1 MSETYQ
7 LIMDEKAL
15 REYIDWLPDCQE
27 HEQYY
32 MTLFSRKKYC
42 PEMPWIKSDKGQLAR
57 RTAKKEFIF
66 DKIAQFECKLGAYK
80 MDGNPV
86 PQQALAVYIS
96 TAPRDLWRATLRSI
110 GKLATVLECGGKNSN
125 PHQEVMSEIQK
136 SVGNRKYIPFDI
148 DDKNLNIQNV
158 VDIVDGYCDIVETRG
173 GFHVFVHKDKVSK
186 ITNQK
191 TWYQAIAKD
200 SDVKGEM
207 MSPPCGVY
215 QGGWVPKFVY
225 RCKE

>member
-1 MSETYQ
+1 METYK
-7 LIMDEKAL
+7 LIMDENAL
-15 REYIDWLPDCQE
+15 REYIEWLPDCLE

-42 PEMPWIKSDKGQLAR
+42 PEMKWIKSDKGQLAR
-57 RTAKKEFIF
+57 KTSKKEFIY
-66 DKIAQFECKLGAYK
+66 DKIAQFECKVGAFK
-80 MDGNPV
+80 MDGMPV

-96 TAPRDLWRATLRSI
+96 TSPRDLWRATLRSI

-136 SVGNRKYIPFDI
+136 SVGTRKYIPFDI
-148 DDKNLNIQNV
+148 DDKNLNIQNI

-173 GFHVFVHKDKVSK
+173 GFHVFVHKDKVPK

-225 RCKE
+225 RCNQ